1 MVQGP
6 IIRRFVLLNSRQCQL
21 VGAITYTPS
30 SQFLFSNQ
38 GRPKDKAT
46 KTLALGLQQKIFFIM
61 YKGLYTYKKVSYT
74 YKKGLIQQK
83 QFFNLL

>member
-38 GRPKDKAT
+38 GRPKGKAT
-46 KTLALGLQQKIFFIM
+46 KTLALGLQQKNIFYYVQRPI
-61 YKGLYTYKKVSYT
+61 YIQKS
-74 YKKGLIQQK
+74 LIYI
-83 QFFNLL
+83 